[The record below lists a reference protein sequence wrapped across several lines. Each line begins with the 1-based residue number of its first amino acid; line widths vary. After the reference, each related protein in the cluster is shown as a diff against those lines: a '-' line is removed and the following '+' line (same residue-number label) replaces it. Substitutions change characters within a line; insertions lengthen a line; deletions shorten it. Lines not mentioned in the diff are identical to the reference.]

1 MKKGTKVT
9 VRMSKGPSREGKYV
23 GREESRGEWFVIQ
36 PPEKGAA
43 TFKARPSQV
52 TEVK

>member
-1 MKKGTKVT
+1 MRKGAQVT
-9 VRMSKGPSREGKYV
+9 VRMTKGPNREGKFV
-23 GREESRGEWFVIQ
+23 GREESRGEWYVIQ
-36 PPEKGAA
+36 PHEKGAA